1 MGIAAFYD
9 EAGQYGMSHRAF
21 IRPEKPLQ
29 EVLEFIQILRAN
41 LTPPAGID
49 NAAGYEVGIN

>member
-1 MGIAAFYD
+1 MGIAALYD

-41 LTPPAGID
+41 LTPPAAID
-49 NAAGYEVGIN
+49 DAAGYTVGIN